1 MIPRS
6 LLCLTIS
13 TIFTATAFSA
23 RALDPI
29 EGIWQWPDDGAVMK
43 IEALSETAFS
53 IVLLDSPDLTIKP
66 GTEIGRAVATPRK
79 GSYDAAIN
87 TREALRPGAKLKSE
101 QCVIS
106 VTDHGSLVFK
116 PYRAG
121 LRVNLLRLFPYFHR
135 VRPYY
140 EDSRPDDIDGPRRIY
155 PDGRRQYLPC
165 YEIVRCPAHH
175 HMRGIGI
182 GPQRAVDPPKACAEG
197 LG

>member
-155 PDGRRQYLPC
+155 PDGPTA
-165 YEIVRCPAHH
+165 I
-175 HMRGIGI
+175 
-182 GPQRAVDPPKACAEG
+182 PPV
-197 LG
+197 L